1 MAHDLRG
8 IACEMAN
15 LLHQSAYAAYHES
28 IMCSCPQ
35 ERILKESFFTS
46 FDPGD
51 YITIKSPRCPNW
63 DKFFDFQQIGRF
75 IVFGTELIKDTDEN
89 GELVEWP
96 DSVYYLED
104 FNGELVRWR
113 NVEFIR
119 ILELPINEALESF
132 QSGRPLSLE
141 TYKKKSEW
149 VQRAITRHNLF
160 NIRHTPHKIR
170 QAPLSEAKI
179 WRYNYDS

>member
-1 MAHDLRG
+1 MAHNLRG
-8 IACEMAN
+8 IAYEMAN

-28 IMCSCPQ
+28 ITCSCPQ

-119 ILELPINEALESF
+119 ILELPINEALEAFEFGHSI
-132 QSGRPLSLE
+132 SLKARKE
-141 TYKKKSEW
+141 KLEW

-160 NIRHTPHKIR
+160 HIKHSPHKVY
-170 QAPLSEAKI
+170 QMPLNKVRT
-179 WRYNYDS
+179 WRYDDTP